1 MHSRSD
7 SIGLRKIE
15 SVITFHFFNLLLDPW
30 DRRKKKGSKKQ
41 KKPAKK
47 RLSTQEKI
55 QSMLVH
61 KSSSNRNKR
70 NGDTAMSGNMGAMG
84 NINRAPP
91 RDAIERACSMKDEL
105 LTKIEGLGERLPPNT
120 LDQLIDELGGPEN
133 VAEMTGRK
141 GRVVQ
146 TEDGA
151 IQYESRS
158 EVDVP
163 LETLNLTEKQRYL
176 LVINYINQGVY
187 YLKKLGKLGIVRE
200 FMLA

>member
-1 MHSRSD
+1 LIILYI
-7 SIGLRKIE
+7 SI
-15 SVITFHFFNLLLDPW
+15 DPW
-30 DRRKKKGSKKQ
+30 DRRKKKGKKQ

-47 RLSTQEKI
+47 RLSTQDKI

-61 KSSSNRNKR
+61 KQSSNRNKR
-70 NGDTAMSGNMGAMG
+70 NGDTAVSGSVNSVDGG
-84 NINRAPP
+84 ITHNQAPP
-91 RDAIERACSMKDEL
+91 RDAIERACSIKEEL
-105 LTKIEGLGERLPPNT
+105 LLQIEDLGERLPPNT

-163 LETLNLTEKQRYL
+163 LETLNLTEKQRYVL
-176 LVINYINQGVY
+176 QETIIHSHTC
-187 YLKKLGKLGIVRE
+187 IFIMRE
-200 FMLA
+200 E